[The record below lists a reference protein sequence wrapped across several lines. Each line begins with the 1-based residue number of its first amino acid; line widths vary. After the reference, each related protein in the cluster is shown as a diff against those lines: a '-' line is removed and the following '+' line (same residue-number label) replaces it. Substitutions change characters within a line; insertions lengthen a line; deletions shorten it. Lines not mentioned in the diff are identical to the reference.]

1 MTNHISHALEN
12 WQTMSIAER
21 LSFVDDLMFHASEDD
36 ETLSLLHELFFKE
49 VNSRA
54 DEEVIDALALA
65 ISQCMDPQMVA
76 QLAEQIGQTLG
87 FDFSDGLS
95 ETLTKRLTGHN
106 AKMARDTEATVDT
119 KKRRTRKTAAKEADR
134 QDSEQQ
140 AVDKPK
146 RRRKPKSKT
155 GKQGE
160 FVQETL
166 LEFIEEPS
174 GAMTLR
180 EVGNDE
186 PLVSIAFSDQVKD
199 MLGDDVRM
207 VGQAMIHAAISSVV
221 QRQSNFWH
229 AHVYDEEPAHYS

>member
-1 MTNHISHALEN
+1 MTDQITHALEN

-21 LSFVDDLMFHASEDD
+21 LSFVDDLMYHASDDD
-36 ETLSLLHELFFKE
+36 EMLSVLHELFFKE

-54 DEEVIDALALA
+54 DAEVIDALAVA

-87 FDFSDGLS
+87 FEVSEELSDGL
-95 ETLTKRLTGHN
+95 TKRITGYKRQSTDDLEPATN
-106 AKMARDTEATVDT
+106 AP
-119 KKRRTRKTAAKEADR
+119 KKRRTRKSATADE
-134 QDSEQQ
+134 
-140 AVDKPK
+140 DKIDQPK
-146 RRRKPKSKT
+146 RHRKPKSKVA
-155 GKQGE
+155 KQGE

-174 GAMTLR
+174 GAMILR

-186 PLVSIAFSDQVKD
+186 PLVSIAFSAQVKD

>member
-1 MTNHISHALEN
+1 MTDQISHALEN

-21 LSFVDDLMFHASEDD
+21 LSFVDDLMYHASDDD
-36 ETLSLLHELFFKE
+36 ETLSVLHELFFKE

-54 DEEVIDALALA
+54 DEEVIDALAVA
-65 ISQCMDPQMVA
+65 ISQCMDPQMMA

-87 FDFSDGLS
+87 FELSEELSDGLA
-95 ETLTKRLTGHN
+95 KRITGHKRQSTDN
-106 AKMARDTEATVDT
+106 LEPVANPP
-119 KKRRTRKTAAKEADR
+119 KKRRTRKSATTDEEKID
-134 QDSEQQ
+134 Q
-140 AVDKPK
+140 PK
-146 RRRKPKSKT
+146 RRRKPSKAA
-155 GKQGE
+155 KQGE

-186 PLVSIAFSDQVKD
+186 PLVSIAFSAQVKD

>member
-1 MTNHISHALEN
+1 MTDQITHALEN

-21 LSFVDDLMFHASEDD
+21 LSFVDDLMYHASDDD
-36 ETLSLLHELFFKE
+36 ETLSVLHELFVKE

-54 DEEVIDALALA
+54 DAEVIDALAVA

-87 FDFSDGLS
+87 FEVSEELSDGL
-95 ETLTKRLTGHN
+95 TKRITGHKRQSTDDLEPATN
-106 AKMARDTEATVDT
+106 AP
-119 KKRRTRKTAAKEADR
+119 KKRRTRKSATTDE
-134 QDSEQQ
+134 
-140 AVDKPK
+140 DKIDQPK
-146 RRRKPKSKT
+146 RHRKPKSKAA
-155 GKQGE
+155 KQGE

-186 PLVSIAFSDQVKD
+186 PLVSIAFSAQVKD

>member
-1 MTNHISHALEN
+1 MTNQISHALEN

-21 LSFVDDLMFHASEDD
+21 LSFVDDLMYHASDDD
-36 ETLSLLHELFFKE
+36 ETLTLLHELFFKE
-49 VNSRA
+49 VNTRA
-54 DEEVIDALALA
+54 DEEVIDALAMA
-65 ISQCMDPQMVA
+65 ISQCMDPQMVT
-76 QLAEQIGQTLG
+76 QLAERIGQTLG
-87 FDFSDGLS
+87 FDFSDEVSDGLA
-95 ETLTKRLTGHN
+95 RRITGHQAN
-106 AKMARDTEATVDT
+106 ADHDTDQAANTPKTRRTAKSAVDETEAVN
-119 KKRRTRKTAAKEADR
+119 
-134 QDSEQQ
+134 
-140 AVDKPK
+140 KPK
-146 RRRKPKSKT
+146 RRRQPKGKST
-155 GKQGE
+155 KQGE

-186 PLVSIAFSDQVKD
+186 PLVSIAFSAQVKD

>member
-1 MTNHISHALEN
+1 MTDQISHALEN

-21 LSFVDDLMFHASEDD
+21 LSFVDDLMYHASDDD
-36 ETLSLLHELFFKE
+36 ETLSVLHELFFKE

-54 DEEVIDALALA
+54 DEEVIDALAVA

-87 FDFSDGLS
+87 FELSEELSDGLA
-95 ETLTKRLTGHN
+95 KRITGH
-106 AKMARDTEATVDT
+106 KTSSTDEFEPATNPP
-119 KKRRTRKTAAKEADR
+119 KKRRIRKSATTDEEKID
-134 QDSEQQ
+134 Q
-140 AVDKPK
+140 PK
-146 RRRKPKSKT
+146 RRRKPKSKAA
-155 GKQGE
+155 KQGE

-186 PLVSIAFSDQVKD
+186 PLVSIAFSAQVKD

>member
-1 MTNHISHALEN
+1 MTDQITHALEN

-21 LSFVDDLMFHASEDD
+21 LSFVDDLMYHASDDD
-36 ETLSLLHELFFKE
+36 ETLSVLHELFFKE

-54 DEEVIDALALA
+54 DEEVIDALAVA

-87 FDFSDGLS
+87 FELSEELSDGLA
-95 ETLTKRLTGHN
+95 KRITGH
-106 AKMARDTEATVDT
+106 KTSSTDDLEAATNT
-119 KKRRTRKTAAKEADR
+119 PKKRRTRKSATTD
-134 QDSEQQ
+134 EQKSDQ
-140 AVDKPK
+140 PK
-146 RRRKPKSKT
+146 RRRKPSKAA
-155 GKQGE
+155 KQGE

-186 PLVSIAFSDQVKD
+186 PLVSIAFSAQVKD

>member
-1 MTNHISHALEN
+1 MTDQITHALEN

-21 LSFVDDLMFHASEDD
+21 LSFVDDLMYHASDDD
-36 ETLSLLHELFFKE
+36 ETLGVLHELFFKE

-54 DEEVIDALALA
+54 DEEVIDALAVA

-87 FDFSDGLS
+87 FELSEELSDGLA
-95 ETLTKRLTGHN
+95 KRITGH
-106 AKMARDTEATVDT
+106 KTSSTDDLEAATNT
-119 KKRRTRKTAAKEADR
+119 PKKRRTRKSATTD
-134 QDSEQQ
+134 EQKSDQ
-140 AVDKPK
+140 PK
-146 RRRKPKSKT
+146 RRRKPSKAA
-155 GKQGE
+155 KQGE

-186 PLVSIAFSDQVKD
+186 PLVSIAFSAQVKD

>member
-1 MTNHISHALEN
+1 MTDQITHALEN

-21 LSFVDDLMFHASEDD
+21 LSFVDDLMYHASDDD
-36 ETLSLLHELFFKE
+36 ETLSVLHELFFKE

-54 DEEVIDALALA
+54 DAEVIDALAVA

-87 FDFSDGLS
+87 FEVSEELSDGL
-95 ETLTKRLTGHN
+95 TKRITGHKRQSTDDLEPATN
-106 AKMARDTEATVDT
+106 AP
-119 KKRRTRKTAAKEADR
+119 KKRRTRKSATADE
-134 QDSEQQ
+134 
-140 AVDKPK
+140 DKIDQPK

-155 GKQGE
+155 AKQGE

-186 PLVSIAFSDQVKD
+186 PLVSIAFSAQVKD

>member
-1 MTNHISHALEN
+1 MTDQISHALEN

-21 LSFVDDLMFHASEDD
+21 LSFVDDLMYYASDDD
-36 ETLSLLHELFFKE
+36 ETLRVLHELFFKE

-54 DEEVIDALALA
+54 DEEVIDALAVA

-76 QLAEQIGQTLG
+76 QLAEQIGRTLG
-87 FDFSDGLS
+87 VDLSEELSDGLA
-95 ETLTKRLTGHN
+95 KRITGHKRQSTDDLEPATN
-106 AKMARDTEATVDT
+106 AP
-119 KKRRTRKTAAKEADR
+119 KKRGTRKSATTDEEKIDR
-134 QDSEQQ
+134 
-140 AVDKPK
+140 PK
-146 RRRKPKSKT
+146 RRRKPSKAA
-155 GKQGE
+155 KQGE

-186 PLVSIAFSDQVKD
+186 PLVSIAFSAQVKD

>member
-1 MTNHISHALEN
+1 MTNHISDALEN

-21 LSFVDDLMFHASEDD
+21 LSFVDDLMLHASDD
-36 ETLSLLHELFFKE
+36 DQTLSLLHELFFKE
-49 VNSRA
+49 VNGCA
-54 DEEVIDALALA
+54 DEKVIDALAGA
-65 ISQCMDPQMVA
+65 ISQCMDPQMVS
-76 QLAEQIGQTLG
+76 QLAERLGQTLG
-87 FDFSDGLS
+87 FDFSDSLEDLS
-95 ETLTKRLTGHN
+95 KHIHKHSDQSADADEIT
-106 AKMARDTEATVDT
+106 DTP
-119 KKRRTRKTAAKEADR
+119 KKRRTRKTTTSKAKESGD
-134 QDSEQQ
+134 
-140 AVDKPK
+140 
-146 RRRKPKSKT
+146 KSKRQSA
-155 GKQGE
+155 KQGA

-186 PLVSIAFSDQVKD
+186 PLVSIAFSEQVKD

>member
-1 MTNHISHALEN
+1 MTDQITHALEN

-21 LSFVDDLMFHASEDD
+21 LSFVDDLMYHTSDDD
-36 ETLSLLHELFFKE
+36 ETLSVLHELFFKE

-54 DEEVIDALALA
+54 DAEVIDALAVA

-87 FDFSDGLS
+87 FEVSEELSDGL
-95 ETLTKRLTGHN
+95 TKRITGHKRQSTDDLEPATN
-106 AKMARDTEATVDT
+106 AL
-119 KKRRTRKTAAKEADR
+119 KKRRTRKSATADE
-134 QDSEQQ
+134 
-140 AVDKPK
+140 DKIDPPK

-155 GKQGE
+155 AKQGE
-160 FVQETL
+160 LVQETL

-174 GAMTLR
+174 GAMILR

-186 PLVSIAFSDQVKD
+186 PLVSIAFSAQVKD

-207 VGQAMIHAAISSVV
+207 VGQAMIHAAVSSVM